1 MKVTPVL
8 LVEEIEKSL
17 PFWVDRMGWLKT
29 VEVPDGEKLGFA
41 ILVNVTAELMLQTF
55 ASAAKDEPQFVNG
68 PGRHQSSLFIEVTDW
83 PDTLERLEG
92 YEIAMPER
100 VTFYGMR
107 EVGVFEPNGH
117 VVIFASQK

>member
-8 LVEEIEKSL
+8 LVDEIEKSL

-55 ASAAKDEPQFVNG
+55 ASAAKDGPQFVDG
-68 PGRHQSSLFIEVTDW
+68 PGQHQSSLFIEVTDW
-83 PDTLERLEG
+83 PDTLQRLEG
-92 YEIAMPER
+92 YELAMPER